1 MTEPNF
7 AINFVGDGYSTAQK
21 IMGRQSAGK
30 SLLRGVA
37 RKWSN
42 PDDIVRG
49 FGHDKEACSKMVKQL
64 KGDGF
69 LGKVRWFDAQAKQA
83 PSTINAIYY
92 PAPPLPAMAYKRNR
106 LDAAAYSIFGVT
118 HTLSSAGAMDQ
129 ISELLLPPFQPW
141 DGLICTS
148 SAALK
153 VVENLHT
160 EASAWWE
167 QSIGATKF
175 SPVSK
180 AVIPLGINAPDFA
193 AAGARREQVRT
204 QLNIGEDEVCFLFS
218 GRMAFHGKANPV
230 AFYQAIEAACQSL
243 NRKLVCIE
251 AGVYPNAF
259 TEKAYQQARNA
270 FAPSARF
277 IGVDGKDQLAYDNAW
292 AAGDVFVSLSDNI
305 QETFGITPLEAMA
318 AGLPVIVSD
327 WDGYKDTVRDG
338 IDGFRIPVI
347 LPDVGLGVDF
357 ARRHDAEI
365 DTYDVY
371 IGRVSM
377 STVIDVSVLTARII
391 VLAQNRELRLS
402 LGRAGQERAQ
412 NVFDWPL
419 ILDQYC
425 DFAAE
430 LRNLRAKATTSQID
444 HARRGRP
451 DPFSLF
457 AHYPTFTLAS
467 SARLKAND
475 LFEGRVEEFLDLGIA
490 RFAIDPILMPKDVII
505 AVLTASNE
513 ETTVSALLSAL
524 PQIDVNVSTRAL
536 MWLAKMGLI
545 QIDHAGTR

>member
-7 AINFVGDGYSTAQK
+7 AINFVGDGYTTANK

-42 PDDIVRG
+42 ADDIVNG
-49 FGHDKEACSKMVKQL
+49 YGHNIEACTKMVKQL

-69 LGKVRWFDAQAKQA
+69 LGKVRWFDSQAKQA
-83 PSTINAIYY
+83 PSSINAIYY
-92 PAPPLPAMAYKRNR
+92 PAPPLPLMAHKRNR
-106 LDAAAYSIFGVT
+106 LNAAAYSIFGVT

-148 SAALK
+148 SAALT
-153 VVENLHT
+153 VVENLHA
-160 EASAWWE
+160 EARTWWE
-167 QSIGATKF
+167 KSIGATKF
-175 SPVSK
+175 GPVSK

-193 AAGARREQVRT
+193 TARTRRAQVRT
-204 QLNIGEDEVCFLFS
+204 QLNIGEGEVCFLFS

-259 TEKAYQQARNA
+259 MERAYQQARNA

-277 IGVDGKDQLAYDNAW
+277 IGVDGKDQEAYDNAW

-347 LPDVGLGVDF
+347 LPSPGVGTDF
-357 ARRHDAEI
+357 ARRHDTEI
-365 DTYDVY
+365 DHYDLY

-377 STVIDVSVLTARII
+377 ATVIDVSVLTARVID
-391 VLAQNRELRLS
+391 LAQNRELRLS

-412 NVFDWPL
+412 NVFDWPI

-425 DFAAE
+425 DFAEE
-430 LRNLRAKATTSQID
+430 LRNLRAKATTNQIEL
-444 HARRGRP
+444 ARRGRP

-457 AHYPTFTLAS
+457 AHYPTSTLAAN
-467 SARLKAND
+467 ARVKAND
-475 LFEGRVEEFLDLGIA
+475 LFKGRIEEFLDLGIA
-490 RFAIDPILMPKDVII
+490 RFAIDTILMPKDVVV
-505 AVLTASNE
+505 AALSACDE
-513 ETTVSALLSAL
+513 DTTVGALLATL
-524 PQIDVNVSTRAL
+524 QQIDVNVSTRAL
-536 MWLAKMGLI
+536 MWLAKVGLI
-545 QIDHAGTR
+545 QIDDVGVR